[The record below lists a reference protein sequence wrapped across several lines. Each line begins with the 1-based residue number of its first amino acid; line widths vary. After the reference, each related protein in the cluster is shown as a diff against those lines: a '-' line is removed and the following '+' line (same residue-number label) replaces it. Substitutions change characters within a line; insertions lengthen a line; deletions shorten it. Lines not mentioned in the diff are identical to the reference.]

1 MKWLGPVVGAHIL
14 CKDMSCI
21 HISCKELLSFF
32 ASFYYFFGHVEVG
45 SHQVWH
51 IGRHLQRTNERNST
65 LIDNK
70 DSFLLFIL
78 LYYSLYFSFLLLL
91 KEWER
96 QGQDGVG
103 GLIQQQR
110 SQPYDLI
117 TEMED
122 GFLDLYSME
131 YSLTF
136 AHLKHIS
143 KMKTTSQCNQD
154 TCPNGHKDHFLSE
167 FAVANSEEANA
178 ASIEAKFKGYMSKC
192 KAKFPP
198 SDFLGHTNYSID
210 YGNKTPANDS
220 AVRRYCNGNRVYK
233 PCIFMSKNP
242 WIIWF
247 SIENI
252 SAIEAIF
259 LPLKQ

>member
-1 MKWLGPVVGAHIL
+1 M
-14 CKDMSCI
+14 
-21 HISCKELLSFF
+21 
-32 ASFYYFFGHVEVG
+32 
-45 SHQVWH
+45 
-51 IGRHLQRTNERNST
+51 
-65 LIDNK
+65 
-70 DSFLLFIL
+70 
-78 LYYSLYFSFLLLL
+78 
-91 KEWER
+91 EWV
-96 QGQDGVG
+96 DF
-103 GLIQQQR
+103 LIQQQR

-122 GFLDLYSME
+122 GFLDLYSTE

-143 KMKTTSQCNQD
+143 KMKTTSQCSQD

-252 SAIEAIF
+252 SAVEAVN
-259 LPLKQ
+259 LPQELHINQKQFMLGGITFHSQDHYTGAFMWNNKLLSYDGRNNKKPYMALDTNLLHHKKAISAVYFCARIN